1 MDGWD
6 GYFWALVGIEHLL
19 VLISE
24 IIGIEHLLVLISKII
39 GIKHFLVLV
48 SEIMQKHTL
57 FGLLA
62 ASI

>member
-1 MDGWD
+1 MGLKVDGWVDGWD
-6 GYFWALVGIEHLL
+6 GYLWALVGIEHLL
-19 VLISE
+19 VLMSE
-24 IIGIEHLLVLISKII
+24 IIDKEHLLVLI
-39 GIKHFLVLV
+39 

>member
-1 MDGWD
+1 MGLKVDGWVDGWD
-6 GYFWALVGIEHLL
+6 GYLWELVGIEHLL

-24 IIGIEHLLVLISKII
+24 IIGKELLLVP
-39 GIKHFLVLV
+39 V

-57 FGLLA
+57 FCLLA